1 MESMLEAQVAKGE
14 VLRPG
19 VLEGVA
25 VSLADG
31 PAECVR
37 MNPGIAS
44 LEGKAALSVCGFG
57 FELEA
62 SLVTWQT
69 QTAEPN
75 VPKCLEVLGLWP
87 LRLPF
92 APAVLCRCSSEG
104 VSSRR
109 GHSILIPGVAW
120 SPCLSE
126 CSVTALGPQ
135 PEAAAS
141 TGSW

>member
-1 MESMLEAQVAKGE
+1 
-14 VLRPG
+14 
-19 VLEGVA
+19 
-25 VSLADG
+25 
-31 PAECVR
+31 

-69 QTAEPN
+69 QTAEPD
-75 VPKCLEVLGLWP
+75 VPKCLEVHGLWP

-92 APAVLCRCSSEG
+92 APAIFCRLSSEG

-109 GHSILIPGVAW
+109 GHSILMQGRLWAGHEPFTQPLGSFPQMDGQLPSI
-120 SPCLSE
+120 CLW
-126 CSVTALGPQ
+126 VPRTPFLVHFQ
-135 PEAAAS
+135 MM
-141 TGSW
+141 